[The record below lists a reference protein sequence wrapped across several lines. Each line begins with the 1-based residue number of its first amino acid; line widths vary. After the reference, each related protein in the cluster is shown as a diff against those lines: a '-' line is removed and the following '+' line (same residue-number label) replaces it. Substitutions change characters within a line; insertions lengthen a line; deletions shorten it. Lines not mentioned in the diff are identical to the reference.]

1 MERDMSKLIYT
12 AIIFVIVIL
21 GVIFAVLNAEPV
33 HLNFYFGEKQL
44 PLSLAL
50 ILSTLVGALLG
61 VLASMQLIVKSKRE
75 LARMRKAADIAEK
88 EISNLRSIPI
98 KNPH

>member
-1 MERDMSKLIYT
+1 MSKLIYT

-21 GVIFAVLNAEPV
+21 GVVFAVLNAEPV
-33 HLNFYFGEKQL
+33 RLNFYFGAKQL

-50 ILSTLVGALLG
+50 ILATLVGALLG
-61 VLASMQLIVKSKRE
+61 VLASIQLIIKSRRE
-75 LARMRKAADIAEK
+75 VARMRRAAEIAEK
-88 EISNLRSIPI
+88 EIANLRAIPI

>member
-1 MERDMSKLIYT
+1 MSKLIYT

-33 HLNFYFGEKQL
+33 HLNFYFGETQL

-50 ILSTLVGALLG
+50 ILATLVGALLG
-61 VLASMQLIVKSKRE
+61 VLASIRLILKSRRDVS
-75 LARMRKAADIAEK
+75 RMRRAADIAEK
-88 EISNLRSIPI
+88 EIANLRAIPI
-98 KNPH
+98 KNAH

>member
-1 MERDMSKLIYT
+1 MSKLIYT

-21 GVIFAVLNAEPV
+21 GVVFAVLNAEPV
-33 HLNFYFGEKQL
+33 HLNFYIGAKQL

-50 ILSTLVGALLG
+50 ILATLIGALLG
-61 VLASMQLIVKSKRE
+61 VLASIQLILKSRRE
-75 LARMRKAADIAEK
+75 VARMRRAAEIAEK
-88 EISNLRSIPI
+88 EIANLRAIPI

>member
-1 MERDMSKLIYT
+1 MPKLIFT
-12 AIIFVIVIL
+12 AVIFIIIIL

-33 HLNFYFGEKQL
+33 HLNFYFGSRQL

-50 ILSTLVGALLG
+50 ILATLVGALLG
-61 VLASMQLIVKSKRE
+61 VLASMQVILKSKRE
-75 LARMRKAADIAEK
+75 VSRMRKAADMAEK
-88 EISNLRSIPI
+88 EIANLRAIPI